1 VSESSVSKCALTRAL
16 FIQVLFEA
24 GVHALFKI
32 VFEYVELKCFFIFK
46 NILK

>member
-1 VSESSVSKCALTRAL
+1 VGESSVDKCALTRAL

-32 VFEYVELKCFFIFK
+32 VFEYMELKCFLFFEIY
-46 NILK
+46 